1 MFFMFLISPAIVS
14 GMVWIARLN
23 SLSRMRAHVYSR
35 RRRPSFFFLFILFLL
50 LLFLSFSSSFS
61 RFLGIDPLFDGLS
74 ESHVFNPHFYR
85 EEDGCGL
92 FCRPPHF

>member
-35 RRRPSFFFLFILFLL
+35 RRRLSFFFFFIHFLL
-50 LLFLSFSSSFS
+50 LLFFSFFFFFFS
-61 RFLGIDPLFDGLS
+61 KFG
-74 ESHVFNPHFYR
+74 Y
-85 EEDGCGL
+85 
-92 FCRPPHF
+92 RPPV